1 MLIDLFS
8 ANIAYA
14 SFGTILSSI
23 NKLIINPLII
33 LLFALALFFFLYGV
47 MEFISN
53 QTNEEKKVAGKQH
66 MIWGV
71 IGLTIMMGVWFLM
84 NVVISTFGIRG
95 ITIDDKGNN
104 TVKLDSYDSH
114 VPDSGR

>member
-71 IGLTIMMGVWFLM
+71 IGLTISCSIVP
-84 NVVISTFGIRG
+84 ISFSRTIA
-95 ITIDDKGNN
+95 IDDSKSDIIVMISAI
-104 TVKLDSYDSH
+104 T
-114 VPDSGR
+114 PGR